1 MLKIEVNKMEETT
14 DVKMHM
20 EGMGSD
26 ILDEVTATIVTFADN
41 LLEHSDDDQD
51 VDFEDV
57 LEDMFDRARQLNRAR
72 ELDELLQMIKELR

>member
-20 EGMGSD
+20 EGLGSD

-57 LEDMFDRARQLNRAR
+57 LDDMFDRARQLNRAR

>member
-1 MLKIEVNKMEETT
+1 
-14 DVKMHM
+14 M
-20 EGMGSD
+20 EGLGSD

-57 LEDMFDRARQLNRAR
+57 LDDMFDRARQLNRAR